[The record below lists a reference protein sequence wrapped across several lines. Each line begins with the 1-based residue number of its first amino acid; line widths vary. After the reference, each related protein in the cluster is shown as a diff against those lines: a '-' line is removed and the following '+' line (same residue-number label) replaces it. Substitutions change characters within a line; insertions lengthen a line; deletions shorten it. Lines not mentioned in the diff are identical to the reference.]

1 MSRRA
6 PLGIAAVRRR
16 SPGRWQFGAR
26 SRCRGRAGRT
36 GPGTPWPGTPTASA
50 FSRKSRLYK
59 VFGPESQASTVS
71 ELSKRAGLPM
81 PTVSRMISELVEH
94 AGRVRDG
101 DTRG

>member
-1 MSRRA
+1 M
-6 PLGIAAVRRR
+6 
-16 SPGRWQFGAR
+16 
-26 SRCRGRAGRT
+26 
-36 GPGTPWPGTPTASA
+36 
-50 FSRKSRLYK
+50 
-59 VFGPESQASTVS
+59 S